1 MSSFFIHTM
10 KVNSNLNFLVSNILQ
25 SSIFS
30 ILLKKVIHIGFKG
43 HNGEYMLTE
52 SFFYVWVNCPFKQA
66 WQKFPCLSIHKM
78 FIGGLL
84 HIIKQLLCPVQGFK
98 RCNSLKSMMFLK
110 TSILKTLL
118 TLRDWKYVWIVP
130 CVLLSFRR
138 CNRLTFI
145 SVLSLYVMSPSL
157 SVSCSFGHGTSRPP
171 VSCSVRTAE
180 GHLHLHQPGSSALA
194 AIRRR
199 CRGRGGW
206 RTHRVSDIRRH
217 VTGQNEDLC
226 GHLHQS
232 PQVSSS
238 F

>member
-1 MSSFFIHTM
+1 M
-10 KVNSNLNFLVSNILQ
+10 KVNSIQNFLVSNILQ

-30 ILLKKVIHIGFKG
+30 ILLKKVSHIGFKG

-52 SFFYVWVNCPFKQA
+52 FFFFLFFWVNCPFKQA

-78 FIGGLL
+78 FRRGLL
-84 HIIKQLLCPVQGFK
+84 HNIKRLLCPVQGFK
-98 RCNSLKSMMFLK
+98 LCTFFKSMMFLK

-118 TLRDWKYVWIVP
+118 TLRDWKRVCVWIVP
-130 CVLLSFRR
+130 CVLLSFKR

-145 SVLSLYVMSPSL
+145 SVLSQYVMSPSL
-157 SVSCSFGHGTSRPP
+157 SVSCSLGHGASRPP

-180 GHLHLHQPGSSALA
+180 GHLHLQQPGSSALA

-199 CRGRGGW
+199 CRGRGGR
-206 RTHRVSDIRRH
+206 RTHRVSDLRRH